1 LSIEHFFKDN
11 ENLLKF
17 YTNKFS
23 KNTID
28 FTSIKSSISNNFK
41 QLLEVAKLTDF
52 SFTGAVKAHEKKQ
65 KNGIDNL
72 EKRLL
77 KAEKKRTKERLD
89 KIISIKTK
97 LFPYNSLQEREIN
110 FSEFY
115 QYYGDEFIDLVMK
128 NIDPFDPRFLIIE
141 L

>member
-1 LSIEHFFKDN
+1 MNIVALVFLIIVVIV
-11 ENLLKF
+11 LLL
-17 YTNKFS
+17 YLVYS
-23 KNTID
+23 C
-28 FTSIKSSISNNFK
+28 TSIVRSDI
-41 QLLEVAKLTDF
+41 
-52 SFTGAVKAHEKKQ
+52 
-65 KNGIDNL
+65 
-72 EKRLL
+72 
-77 KAEKKRTKERLD
+77 EKKRTKERLD